1 MTSYLSCLASYYV
14 TSTAHWQEE
23 GVATARSNPNPG
35 GTMFW
40 FNPRSKR
47 GKSHEVVPSS
57 SLPHRLFSITLHLAE
72 TSETFPLA
80 GCYGDLTVL
89 KLKHHLE
96 LLTGIPLHF
105 QRLQYLDEV
114 DLPDESTFKYND
126 IVPGGT
132 ITIRIWRQDGW
143 GLLVAAAAEGDIT
156 QLISLGVTKGS
167 TCNTPNSQLL
177 RPEEKRE
184 WIAHRAFV
192 ALYVA
197 SHRGHVPAVEFLL
210 ENGADLHAKTP
221 LGRTALHAATVMG
234 RCDCID
240 LLLSWGAQTS
250 DPDNEGQSAVSLAR
264 LWGQKQSERRLFRFQ
279 WQQRATGSTSPSPS
293 RNLHQKLDSRA
304 QGSQSRAKIHVG

>member
-1 MTSYLSCLASYYV
+1 
-14 TSTAHWQEE
+14 
-23 GVATARSNPNPG
+23 
-35 GTMFW
+35 MFW

-80 GCYGDLTVL
+80 GCYSDLTVL

-156 QLISLGVTKGS
+156 QVDSIAFSVSICVMFSFIFQLISLGVTKGS

-197 SHRGHVPAVEFLL
+197 SHRGHIPAVEFLL

-279 WQQRATGSTSPSPS
+279 WQQRATGSTSPSAS
-293 RNLHQKLDSRA
+293 QSLHQKLDSRT

>member
-1 MTSYLSCLASYYV
+1 MAGRGSGRHQVQPQPL
-14 TSTAHWQEE
+14 
-23 GVATARSNPNPG
+23 G
-35 GTMFW
+35 GAVFW
-40 FNPRSKR
+40 FNSCSKQ
-47 GKSHEVVPSS
+47 GKSHKVVPSG
-57 SLPHRLFSITLHLAE
+57 SLPHRLFSITIHLAE

-80 GCYGDLTVL
+80 GCYSDLTVL

-143 GLLVAAAAEGDIT
+143 GLLVAAAAEGNII
-156 QLISLGVTKGS
+156 QLMSLGVTKGS
-167 TCNTPNSQLL
+167 TCSTPNSQLL
-177 RPEEKRE
+177 RPEEKKE

-197 SHRGHVPAVEFLL
+197 SHRGHTAAVEFLL

-234 RCDCID
+234 RYDCID

-250 DPDNEGQSAVSLAR
+250 DSDNEGQSAVSLAR

-279 WQQRATGSTSPSPS
+279 WQQRATGTTSPSPS
-293 RNLHQKLDSRA
+293 RSLQQRLDSRTHRP
-304 QGSQSRAKIHVG
+304 QSRAKTHVYFYCSCLL

>member
-1 MTSYLSCLASYYV
+1 
-14 TSTAHWQEE
+14 
-23 GVATARSNPNPG
+23 
-35 GTMFW
+35 MFW
-40 FNPRSKR
+40 FNPHSKQ
-47 GKSHEVVPSS
+47 GKTYKGAPSS
-57 SLPHRLFSITLHLAE
+57 SLPPRLFSIKLHLTE
-72 TSETFPLA
+72 TSETFPLP
-80 GCYGDLTVL
+80 GCYGDLTML

-143 GLLVAAAAEGDIT
+143 GLLVAAAAEGNIA
-156 QLISLGVTKGS
+156 QLIDLGVTKGS
-167 TCNTPNSQLL
+167 TCSTPVSQLL
-177 RPEEKRE
+177 GPEEKKE
-184 WIAHRAFV
+184 WTAHRAFV
-192 ALYVA
+192 ALYIA
-197 SHRGHVPAVEFLL
+197 SHRGQTGAVEFLL
-210 ENGADLHAKTP
+210 EKGADLHAKTP

-279 WQQRATGSTSPSPS
+279 WQQRSTGTTSPSAS
-293 RNLHQKLDSRA
+293 RSLHQKLDSRK
-304 QGSQSRAKIHVG
+304 QSTQSRAKIHVG